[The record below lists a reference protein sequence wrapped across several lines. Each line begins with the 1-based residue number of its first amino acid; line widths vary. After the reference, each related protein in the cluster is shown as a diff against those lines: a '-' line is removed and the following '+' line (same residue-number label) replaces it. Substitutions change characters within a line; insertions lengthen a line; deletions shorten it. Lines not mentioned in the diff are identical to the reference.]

1 MYLIN
6 SICIDVLFVFKIIF
20 SGLIKNKDH
29 TIDFYFSFFN
39 IDIQK
44 YKNNLKLKYFFR
56 IRFFQ
61 IQQCTTCGL
70 RILLSFEFCRK
81 KYFLNGAIL

>member
-29 TIDFYFSFFN
+29 TIDFYFSFLN

-44 YKNNLKLKYFFR
+44 YKNNLKLKYFFSNTVFPNSTMYYMLVKDT
-56 IRFFQ
+56 IV
-61 IQQCTTCGL
+61 I
-70 RILLSFEFCRK
+70 
-81 KYFLNGAIL
+81 